1 MIENTIYRSAHVDD
15 SHFIAEM
22 IDVSS
27 DGVTLIEWTEEAQ
40 KVDGRTALDIGAEMY
55 ASGDGDYS
63 YQNCWIA
70 EVSMRQAGRQ

>member
-40 KVDGRTALDIGAEMY
+40 KVDANGTGY
-55 ASGDGDYS
+55 WG
-63 YQNCWIA
+63 
-70 EVSMRQAGRQ
+70 